1 MNVPKL
7 RFEEFVGDWGN
18 STISEL
24 SINGFSNGV
33 FNDPKKVGSGYRLI
47 NVKDMYVEGSI
58 DPATLFKVDI
68 DSSEFEKNKVLYG
81 DIFFT
86 RSSLVKEGIAYSNV
100 FLKHDEDV
108 TFDGHLIRMRP
119 DSSKSS
125 SKFLYY
131 LFKTDKARNQFIERG
146 KTATMT
152 TIGQADIAQ
161 VKINLPE
168 IAEQTKI
175 ADFLSAVDE
184 KITALT
190 AQKTAL
196 TQYKQGMMQRIFAQT
211 LRFKDD
217 NGADYPEWEEFNFN
231 EVFQRITQRNNVE
244 NSNVLTISA
253 QMGLINQ
260 EEFFNKSVAS
270 RDLSGYFLLNK
281 GDFAY
286 NKSYS
291 KGYPMGAI
299 KQLTRYD
306 QGVVS
311 PLYICFSVKS
321 REIHD
326 KYFQY
331 FCDFGGLNDEIAKI
345 AQEGARNHGLL
356 NVSVVEFFRD
366 IWFLCPQIEEQRKI
380 AQFLTECD
388 DKINAVDAQI
398 LSAQQWKQGLLQ
410 QMFV

>member
-196 TQYKQGMMQRIFAQT
+196 TQYKQGMMQRIFNQT

-217 NGADYPEWEEFNFN
+217 NGADYPEWVIYQLAQFLTPVIRQIPKPDKPYLAIGVRSHFKGLFQKPDSEPEKIDMDVLYQVEENDFVVNITFAWEGALAIANSSDSGGLVSHRFPTYRINPKFALVNFFRYVYPTKQFKSML
-231 EVFQRITQRNNVE
+231 ELCSPGGAGRNR
-244 NSNVLTISA
+244 VL
-253 QMGLINQ
+253 
-260 EEFFNKSVAS
+260 NKSQ
-270 RDLSGYFLLNK
+270 FLKIETKLP
-281 GDFAY
+281 
-286 NKSYS
+286 S
-291 KGYPMGAI
+291 I
-299 KQLTRYD
+299 
-306 QGVVS
+306 
-311 PLYICFSVKS
+311 
-321 REIHD
+321 
-326 KYFQY
+326 
-331 FCDFGGLNDEIAKI
+331 DE
-345 AQEGARNHGLL
+345 Q
-356 NVSVVEFFRD
+356 S
-366 IWFLCPQIEEQRKI
+366 KI
-380 AQFLTECD
+380 AQFLTELD
-388 DKINAVDAQI
+388 NKINAVDAQI
-398 LSAQQWKQGLLQ
+398 QSAQQWKQGLLQ